1 MHWLFPYLETV
12 RQVLGLEED
21 QVAEISGDHEKYEVR
36 TLNSM
41 REMKGSITWNTFL
54 AEKLGI
60 IEVWHFWIIF

>member
-41 REMKGSITWNTFL
+41 REMKGSIT
-54 AEKLGI
+54 
-60 IEVWHFWIIF
+60 